1 MSDVSTSA
9 SVNTQ
14 FDNSES
20 QQSQQLCSSHLNINA
35 MNSNYLLQPN
45 QDCNEK
51 SLSFEFVS
59 QLLDDNDNL
68 SHRHVLPN
76 NVFVLY
82 HKQIDNIN
90 LTYNF
95 IQDYCT
101 YNMTIHNTGIFND
114 SNTLPFNQSFTSQQ
128 SNSQINGGNNFQGYN
143 IANRDG
149 NDYDIHIGVC
159 GAILLSIPHETKS
172 VAGTLPVTDSWESIF
187 IRLRQILER
196 FLQKF
201 QVERKYNPGLEEY
214 IIAGYGRLES

>member
-82 HKQIDNIN
+82 HKQIDVKKI
-90 LTYNF
+90 Y
-95 IQDYCT
+95 
-101 YNMTIHNTGIFND
+101 
-114 SNTLPFNQSFTSQQ
+114 
-128 SNSQINGGNNFQGYN
+128 
-143 IANRDG
+143 
-149 NDYDIHIGVC
+149 
-159 GAILLSIPHETKS
+159 
-172 VAGTLPVTDSWESIF
+172 
-187 IRLRQILER
+187 
-196 FLQKF
+196 
-201 QVERKYNPGLEEY
+201 
-214 IIAGYGRLES
+214 